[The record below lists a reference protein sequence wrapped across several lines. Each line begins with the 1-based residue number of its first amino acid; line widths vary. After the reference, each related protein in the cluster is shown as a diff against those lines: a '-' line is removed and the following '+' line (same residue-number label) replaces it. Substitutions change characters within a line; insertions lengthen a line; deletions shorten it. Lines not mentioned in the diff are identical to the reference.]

1 MPRDFCF
8 TPPHTAYILA
18 NVAGICSSAS
28 LLGGP
33 VAEARVHRLIDD
45 LSLASPLNSRLKREL
60 DFLEDLLSLEQVQ
73 DFDSVEAERFALI
86 DPSDP
91 VVEEIC
97 LLLDGL
103 REARAQTADMA
114 A

>member
-8 TPPHTAYILA
+8 TPPHTAFILA
-18 NVAGICSSAS
+18 NATAICSSAS

-45 LSLASPLNSRLKREL
+45 VSLASPLTSQMEREL
-60 DFLEDLLSLEQVQ
+60 DALEDLLSLENVQ
-73 DFDSVEAERFALI
+73 DMDSVEAEHFARI
-86 DPSDP
+86 DPCAP

-103 REARAQTADMA
+103 RQARAQSTDKA

>member
-1 MPRDFCF
+1 MPRDFFF
-8 TPPHTAYILA
+8 TPPHTAFILA
-18 NVAGICSSAS
+18 NAAAICSSAS

-33 VAEARVHRLIDD
+33 VAEARVHRLIDEA
-45 LSLASPLNSRLKREL
+45 SLASPLNSRLEREL
-60 DFLEDLLSLEQVQ
+60 DALENLLSLENVQ

-103 REARAQTADMA
+103 RHARAQTAVMA

>member
-8 TPPHTAYILA
+8 TPPHTAFVLA
-18 NVAGICSSAS
+18 NAAAICSSAS
-28 LLGGP
+28 LLSGP
-33 VAEARVHRLIDD
+33 IAEARVHRLIDD
-45 LSLASPLNSRLKREL
+45 VSLASPLTSRLQREL
-60 DFLEDLLSLEQVQ
+60 DVLEDLLSLENVQ
-73 DFDSVEAERFALI
+73 DLDSVEAECFALI

-103 REARAQTADMA
+103 RQARARTADMA

>member
-1 MPRDFCF
+1 MPRDFCL
-8 TPPHTAYILA
+8 TPPHTAFILA
-18 NVAGICSSAS
+18 NAAAICSSAS
-28 LLGGP
+28 LLGGS

-45 LSLASPLNSRLKREL
+45 VSLASPLTSRLEREL
-60 DFLEDLLSLEQVQ
+60 DALENLLSLENVQ

-91 VVEEIC
+91 VVEEVC

-103 REARAQTADMA
+103 RYARAQTAAMA

>member
-8 TPPHTAYILA
+8 TPPHTAFILGNA
-18 NVAGICSSAS
+18 AAICSSAS

-33 VAEARVHRLIDD
+33 VAEARIHRLIDD
-45 LSLASPLNSRLKREL
+45 VSLASPLTSRLEREF
-60 DFLEDLLSLEQVQ
+60 DALENLLSLENVR

-91 VVEEIC
+91 VVEDIC

-103 REARAQTADMA
+103 RHARAQTADMA

>member
-8 TPPHTAYILA
+8 TPPHTAFIVTNA
-18 NVAGICSSAS
+18 AAICSSAS

-45 LSLASPLNSRLKREL
+45 VSLASPLTSRMEREL
-60 DFLEDLLSLEQVQ
+60 NALEDLLSLENVQ
-73 DFDSVEAERFALI
+73 DIDSVEAEHFARI
-86 DPSDP
+86 DPCAP
-91 VVEEIC
+91 VVEDIC

-103 REARAQTADMA
+103 RQARAQSADMA

>member
-8 TPPHTAYILA
+8 TPPHTAFILA
-18 NVAGICSSAS
+18 NAAEICSSAS

-33 VAEARVHRLIDD
+33 VAEARVHRLIDNV
-45 LSLASPLNSRLKREL
+45 SLASPLSSRMEREL
-60 DFLEDLLSLEQVQ
+60 DALEDLLGLENVH
-73 DFDSVEAERFALI
+73 DMDSVEAEHFARI
-86 DPSDP
+86 DP

-103 REARAQTADMA
+103 RQARAQSADMA
-114 A
+114 T

>member
-8 TPPHTAYILA
+8 TPPHSAFILGNA
-18 NVAGICSSAS
+18 AAICSSAA
-28 LLGGP
+28 LLGGSA
-33 VAEARVHRLIDD
+33 AEARVHRLIDD
-45 LSLASPLNSRLKREL
+45 VSLATPLTSRMEREL
-60 DFLEDLLSLEQVQ
+60 DALENLLSLENVQ
-73 DFDSVEAERFALI
+73 DMDSVEAERFARI

-103 REARAQTADMA
+103 RQARAQTVNMA